1 MRGGGT
7 SRGGSAIR
15 GRGRG
20 PELREQRSHLEV
32 SRGGEVAL
40 AGVRPR
46 PGRRSQ
52 VGRTRRLTL
61 PRLVQMIAHG
71 VLLVV
76 AARVALMA
84 WDAVSVR
91 RAELFQKT
99 VATEA
104 PFPRISASM
113 GGAERW
119 MDAGLAESIGKAVAP
134 SVGTAGIYVRSLNNG
149 ASAMVD
155 ENLVFPSASLFK
167 VPILVELL
175 RQHSM
180 GMLDMNALIKLQ
192 PKHWS
197 DGAGVL
203 QAQIGKEYPVHE
215 LVDLMIQVSDNVAA
229 LALLDLVGVD
239 NVNLTLQANG
249 LEKTRLRIGQPQ
261 RDWGGPA
268 GENTTTA
275 QEMGLLLEKVAT
287 GKILNE
293 RATREAVRLLS
304 QEQQVAWLPA
314 LLPTTAKV
322 AHKSG
327 ELPGYRHDAG
337 IIYTPRNDFVVVMLT
352 SDLGNYD
359 EAAQSIARVAKA
371 AFDYFETGGRK

>member
-1 MRGGGT
+1 M
-7 SRGGSAIR
+7 A
-15 GRGRG
+15 
-20 PELREQRSHLEV
+20 
-32 SRGGEVAL
+32 
-40 AGVRPR
+40 
-46 PGRRSQ
+46 
-52 VGRTRRLTL
+52 RLI
-61 PRLVQMIAHG
+61 QMIAYA

-91 RAELFQKT
+91 RAELHQKQEA
-99 VATEA
+99 VEA
-104 PFPRISASM
+104 PFQRIAAGRGS
-113 GGAERW
+113 EDRW
-119 MDAGLAESIGKAVAP
+119 MDASLAGLIDRAVSP
-134 SVGTAGIYVRSLNNG
+134 SVGSAGIYVRSLNTG
-149 ASAMVD
+149 ATTVVD
-155 ENLVFPSASLFK
+155 EKLVFPSASLFK

-175 RQHSM
+175 RQQSL
-180 GMLDMNALIKLQ
+180 GMLDMNMPVKLQ

-261 RDWGGPA
+261 REWGGRP

-275 QEMGLLLEKVAT
+275 GEMGLLLEKVAT

-293 RATREAVRLLS
+293 RTAREAVRLLS
-304 QEQQVAWLPA
+304 QQQQVAWLPT
-314 LLPTTAKV
+314 LLPPNVRV

-327 ELPGYRHDAG
+327 ELPGIRHDAG
-337 IIYTPRNDFVVVMLT
+337 IVYGPRNQFVVVVLT

-359 EAAQSIARVAKA
+359 EGAQSIARVAKA
-371 AFDYFETGGRK
+371 AYDYFETGKSR